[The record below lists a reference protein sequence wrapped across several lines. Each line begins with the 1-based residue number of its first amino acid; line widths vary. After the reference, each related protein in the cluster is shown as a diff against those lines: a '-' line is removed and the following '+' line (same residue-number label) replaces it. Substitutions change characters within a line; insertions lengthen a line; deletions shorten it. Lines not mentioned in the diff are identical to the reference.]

1 MKRGITD
8 LVNDW
13 IESIK
18 SSLEA
23 YGKQSDETLTSLY
36 AAARDEY
43 NKSYNAALDTLDA
56 RYEADKKQA
65 YTKKAA
71 DDKNM
76 GEFLAARGLSRSGES
91 VSARI
96 ASDVSL
102 GNTLSALSGGLR
114 ESQNTL
120 ASDSGGRG
128 SEQESRKQPLDGGVF
143 RFAGRYG
150 RRKRAARGA
159 EQARP

>member
-1 MKRGITD
+1 MKWGITD

-18 SSLEA
+18 NALEA

-43 NKSYNAALDTLDA
+43 NKSYNAALDTLNA
-56 RYEADKKQA
+56 QYESDKKQA

-76 GEFLAARGLSRSGES
+76 GEYLAARGLSRSGES
-91 VSARI
+91 VNARI

-102 GNTLSALSGGLR
+102 GNTLSALSSGLR

-120 ASDSGGRG
+120 ASDYGKALANLAIERRTK
-128 SEQESRKQPLDGGVF
+128 SREQPLDGRVL
-143 RFAGRYG
+143 RLAGEHG
-150 RRKRAARGA
+150 RR
-159 EQARP
+159 